1 MLFVLAFCQSMI
13 LRPRVVRPTGEG
25 DPGTAP
31 EVEQGLAEGGG
42 AADVEPAPTVTFSP
56 EK

>member
-13 LRPRVVRPTGEG
+13 HRPRVVRPTGEG

-42 AADVEPAPTVTFSP
+42 AADVVACTDGDILA
-56 EK
+56 